1 MKVFHSFTELVGY
14 TPILQL
20 HKIQENNQLKGNI
33 FAKLESYNPAGS
45 VKDRVARQILLDA
58 IEEGKLKPG
67 ATIIEPTSGN
77 TGIGISAM
85 GRTLGYEVII
95 VMPETMSQERRTLMK
110 AYGAK
115 LVLTPGSEGMSGAIK
130 KAEELAK
137 EIPNSFIPGQFINP
151 SNPKAHYLT
160 TGPEIDEQMDGQVDI
175 IVAGI
180 GTGGTITG
188 IGQYFKQKNPNIK
201 VIAVEPESSP
211 LLTKGVAGPHK
222 IQGIGANFVPE
233 ILDTN
238 IYDEVITVTNEEAF
252 EASREMGHSEGVLIG
267 ISAGAALHVA
277 KELAKKEENKDK
289 NIIVIFPDGGDR
301 YLSTGLYD

>member
-188 IGQYFKQKNPNIK
+188 IGKYFKQKNPNIK

-252 EASREMGHSEGVLIG
+252 EASREMGYSEGVLIG

>member
-1 MKVFHSFTELVGY
+1 M
-14 TPILQL
+14 
-20 HKIQENNQLKGNI
+20 
-33 FAKLESYNPAGS
+33 
-45 VKDRVARQILLDA
+45 
-58 IEEGKLKPG
+58 
-67 ATIIEPTSGN
+67 
-77 TGIGISAM
+77 
-85 GRTLGYEVII
+85 
-95 VMPETMSQERRTLMK
+95 
-110 AYGAK
+110 
-115 LVLTPGSEGMSGAIK
+115 
-130 KAEELAK
+130 
-137 EIPNSFIPGQFINP
+137 
-151 SNPKAHYLT
+151 
-160 TGPEIDEQMDGQVDI
+160 
-175 IVAGI
+175 
-180 GTGGTITG
+180 
-188 IGQYFKQKNPNIK
+188 
-201 VIAVEPESSP
+201 IAVEPESSP

>member
-20 HKIQENNQLKGNI
+20 HKIQEKNQLKGNI

-188 IGQYFKQKNPNIK
+188 IGKYFKQKNPNIK

>member
-188 IGQYFKQKNPNIK
+188 IGKYFKQKNPNIK

>member
-20 HKIQENNQLKGNI
+20 HKIQEKNQLKGNI

-252 EASREMGHSEGVLIG
+252 EASREMGYSEGVLIG

>member
-180 GTGGTITG
+180 GTGGTISG